1 MKLSLA
7 LSLSAH
13 LQLVYFIYSLSI
25 SVIWVCMLLKL
36 LYLFAFTGA
45 VSICSLARS
54 LVELTWT
61 FGAVRRYN
69 VFSVKVM
76 LHLCT
81 WLYQFIFT
89 LSNVIS
95 LGSSLVELRAAC
107 VCACC
112 GLEAASSFSGLVF
125 ASLHSPLIRCLHL
138 QMWKLRKRN
147 NLLYAI
153 LCFPSL
159 LSFVNF
165 RFIWLMIWQQE
176 KAYWQ

>member
-1 MKLSLA
+1 MNDKAFFFCEINCSLLIMKLSLA

-95 LGSSLVELRAAC
+95 LGSSWVELRAAC

-112 GLEAASSFSGLVF
+112 GLEAASSFSRLVF
-125 ASLHSPLIRCLHL
+125 ASQPTLASHSLFTFANV
-138 QMWKLRKRN
+138 KT
-147 NLLYAI
+147 A
-153 LCFPSL
+153 
-159 LSFVNF
+159 
-165 RFIWLMIWQQE
+165 
-176 KAYWQ
+176 

>member
-13 LQLVYFIYSLSI
+13 LQLVFFIYSLSI

-107 VCACC
+107 VCVRAVDLRRLQVSLGWC
-112 GLEAASSFSGLVF
+112 LPAYTLLSFVVYICKCENCVSGTIYFTPFFV
-125 ASLHSPLIRCLHL
+125 
-138 QMWKLRKRN
+138 
-147 NLLYAI
+147 
-153 LCFPSL
+153 FPSL
-159 LSFVNF
+159 LSFLNF
-165 RFIWLMIWQQE
+165 RFI
-176 KAYWQ
+176 